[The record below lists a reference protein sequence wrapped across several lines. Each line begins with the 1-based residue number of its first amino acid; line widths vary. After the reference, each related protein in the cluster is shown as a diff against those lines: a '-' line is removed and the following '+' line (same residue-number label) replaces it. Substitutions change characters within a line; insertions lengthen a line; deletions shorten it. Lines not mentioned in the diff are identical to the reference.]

1 MASKNKDAQIENA
14 VPHPWRLGTNFLEQR
29 ANSGRGL
36 LPASILACVN
46 IPSNTP
52 SGRACSRWE
61 TRLHDIGRHAHQE
74 DNHIPAMGLTT
85 IGWSQTVTVNNQD
98 FLEHIVRLPI
108 SGQVGDFTL
117 VLPR

>member
-1 MASKNKDAQIENA
+1 
-14 VPHPWRLGTNFLEQR
+14 
-29 ANSGRGL
+29 
-36 LPASILACVN
+36 
-46 IPSNTP
+46 
-52 SGRACSRWE
+52 
-61 TRLHDIGRHAHQE
+61 
-74 DNHIPAMGLTT
+74 MGLTT